1 MNIKTRIE
9 KQELQDYPIKKFP
22 GKAIVIDQLEQ
33 VAEAIAHLS
42 KCKYIGFDTES
53 KPTFIKGKS
62 NINKIALMQLS
73 SNENA
78 YLFRINIIGMPIEL
92 KQLLENYNI
101 LKIGSAVHG
110 DIHKI
115 AELYTDGPF
124 EPRGF
129 VDIQNI
135 AKKNGI
141 ETVGLKK
148 LTAILFSFRISK
160 KHQLTNWEAK
170 ELSLGQI
177 NYAAMDAWACFKI
190 YEDFIVRDML

>member
-1 MNIKTRIE
+1 MNLKTRIE
-9 KQELQDYPIKKFP
+9 KKDLQDYPIKKFP
-22 GKAIVIDQLEQ
+22 GKAIVIDQLDQ
-33 VAEAIAHLS
+33 VTEAVAHLS
-42 KCKYIGFDTES
+42 KYKYIGFDTES

-73 SNENA
+73 SDENA
-78 YLFRINIIGMPIEL
+78 YLFRINHIGMPVEL
-92 KQLLENYNI
+92 KDLLENRNI

-110 DIHKI
+110 DINKI

-124 EPRGF
+124 YPRGF
-129 VDIQNI
+129 VDIQTI

-141 ETVGLKK
+141 ETVGLKN
-148 LTAILFSFRISK
+148 LIAILFNVRISK

-170 ELSLGQI
+170 ELSHGQI

-190 YEDFIVRDML
+190 YEDFIERDMI